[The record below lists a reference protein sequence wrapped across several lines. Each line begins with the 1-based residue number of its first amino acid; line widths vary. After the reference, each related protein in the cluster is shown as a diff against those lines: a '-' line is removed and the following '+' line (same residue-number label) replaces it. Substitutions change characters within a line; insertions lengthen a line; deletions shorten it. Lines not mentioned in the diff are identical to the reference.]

1 MTQYIGRVQ
10 YDQYYHATFWILT
23 EQQSDAHEKWAEY
36 MELNNKSYSSHKMQQ
51 ISEMQKPIIINS

>member
-1 MTQYIGRVQ
+1 MTNTITQLSE
-10 YDQYYHATFWILT
+10 ILT

-36 MELNNKSYSSHKMQQ
+36 VELNNKSYSSHKMQQ